1 MNRSEVLALN
11 ELTQH
16 QLGRGHAIRFIARGR
31 SMWPSILDGDRLTI
45 APTHGRLEPGHIVCV
60 SQNDEFLVH
69 RVVAVDGAGR
79 VCTQGDALPAIDGWF
94 DADAVLGRIIGVRR
108 FGREITLTQTLFS
121 LTGVRFLAQCRRI
134 AARFRRR

>member
-1 MNRSEVLALN
+1 MNRSEALALN

-45 APTHGRLEPGHIVCV
+45 APAHGRLEPGHIVCV

-69 RVVAVDGAGR
+69 RVVAVDGAGQ
-79 VCTQGDALPAIDGWF
+79 CALKGMHY
-94 DADAVLGRIIGVRR
+94 RHRR
-108 FGREITLTQTLFS
+108 L
-121 LTGVRFLAQCRRI
+121 V
-134 AARFRRR
+134 